1 MFIIGDILLFLT
13 TALILSIT
21 CLCILLHVRS
31 NDTYTGSFLTVLI
44 PLCLQMCLTMLYGYI
59 PRVYP
64 PEALEGDVYRFFCL
78 ASTLVSILL
87 TTLLLLM
94 MSRYLVALLP
104 ASDKEKI
111 KGNRIIRIIILTF
124 LTLSLLF
131 IINTSK
137 GDWILAMDLTF
148 SYHFFYGSMFMVAH
162 GFTSLFYRKKAHGWE
177 QERLLTGI
185 CSTFLPL
192 LVLFPLDLVFF
203 KNHAFKL
210 TYLTFSAFVVFLYYF
225 ISRRYFLTYEAV
237 NDKVLTL
244 QAELFTKKGIS
255 SREQEI
261 IALLIEGLSTPE
273 IGEKLFISPN
283 TVKTHIKN
291 IYAKLEVSNRVQLFS
306 CLQQKSMK

>member
-1 MFIIGDILLFLT
+1 VFIIGDILLFLT

-21 CLCILLHVRS
+21 CLCVLLHVRS
-31 NDTYTGSFLTVLI
+31 KDSYTGSFLTVLI
-44 PLCLQMCLTMLYGYI
+44 PLCLQMCLIMLYAYI
-59 PRVYP
+59 IRVYP
-64 PEALEGDVYRFFCL
+64 PEVLDGDVYRFFCL

-87 TTLLLLM
+87 TTLILLM
-94 MSRYLVALLP
+94 MSHYLVALLP
-104 ASDKEKI
+104 ANTQEKAI
-111 KGNRIIRIIILTF
+111 GNRIIRVIILTF

-131 IINTSK
+131 IINKSK
-137 GDWILAMDLTF
+137 GDWILAMNLTF
-148 SYHFFYGSMFMVAH
+148 KYHFFYGSMFMVAH
-162 GFTSLFYRKKAHGWE
+162 GLTSLFYRKKAQGWE

-185 CSTFLPL
+185 CATFLPL
-192 LVLFPLDLVFF
+192 LVLFPLDLIFF
-203 KNHAFKL
+203 RNHAFKL

-237 NDKVLTL
+237 NSKVLSL
-244 QAELFTKKGIS
+244 QAEFLSEKGVS

-261 IALLIEGLSTPE
+261 IALLMEGFSTPE

-306 CLQQKSMK
+306 CLQQKLK